1 MRIIEFLF
9 MNNSNIFDVL
19 KCVSKK
25 YCEIEILVPYIYTLG
40 FDSSIVMNSLIYFLQ
55 ITFLI
60 VFQSLNSFHFIK
72 KKWKLPERYFIESLI
87 LIAIDRLIVLS

>member
-9 MNNSNIFDVL
+9 MNISNIFDVL

-25 YCEIEILVPYIYTLG
+25 YCEIEILVPYTLG

-72 KKWKLPERYFIESLI
+72 KMEIAWKVFHRVAYSNR
-87 LIAIDRLIVLS
+87 DR